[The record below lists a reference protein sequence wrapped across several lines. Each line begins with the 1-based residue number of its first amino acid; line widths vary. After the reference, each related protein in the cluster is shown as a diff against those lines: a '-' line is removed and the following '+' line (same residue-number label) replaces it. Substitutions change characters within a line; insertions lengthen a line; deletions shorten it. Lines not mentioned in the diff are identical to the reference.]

1 VSAAL
6 EIVGAVKSFRGHRAL
21 DGVDLSLAAGEALGV
36 IGESGS
42 GKSTLA
48 RAVLGLHALDS
59 GRITVGGL
67 EVHPGDKAGLRAL
80 RRRASMVFQE
90 PRESLNPRMTI
101 AALVAEPLRVH
112 EPELDQA
119 ERRRRVLEVLDLVA
133 LDAALADR
141 YPGALSGG
149 QQQRVSIARAL
160 VTRPDLLVLDEPTS
174 ALDLSIQA
182 QVLTLLRRLHAELGL
197 TYVFVSHDIDAV
209 GYVCDRIAVMLHGR
223 IVECAPTERL
233 LAGAE
238 HDYSR
243 ELLGAALSPR
253 PA

>member
-1 VSAAL
+1 MTAAL
-6 EIVGAVKSFRGHRAL
+6 AIEDAVKTFGGHRAL
-21 DGVDLSLAAGEALGV
+21 DGVDLVLPPGEALGV

-48 RAVLGLHALDS
+48 RAVLGLHPLDS
-59 GRITVGGL
+59 GRIRVGGL
-67 EVHPGDKAGLRAL
+67 DVRTGDRAVVREL
-80 RRRASMVFQE
+80 RRRVSMVFQE

-101 AALVAEPLRVH
+101 AAAVSEPLRVH
-112 EPELDQA
+112 EPGLGPAD
-119 ERRRRVLEVLDLVA
+119 RRRRVLEALDLVS
-133 LDAALADR
+133 LPAALAER
-141 YPGALSGG
+141 HPGALSGG

-160 VTRPDLLVLDEPTS
+160 VTQPTLLVLDEPTS

-209 GYVCDRIAVMLHGR
+209 GYVCDRVAVMLHGR
-223 IVECAPTERL
+223 IVECAPTEQL
-233 LAGAE
+233 LTGAS
-238 HDYSR
+238 HPYSK